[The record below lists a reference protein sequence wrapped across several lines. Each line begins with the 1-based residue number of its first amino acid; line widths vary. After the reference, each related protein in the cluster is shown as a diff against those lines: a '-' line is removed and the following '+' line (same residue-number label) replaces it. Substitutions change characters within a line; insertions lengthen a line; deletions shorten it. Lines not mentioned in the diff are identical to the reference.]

1 MSSTLTPTLP
11 TSLPTITLLISNMH
25 CTSCC
30 ETIHTL
36 LSTIQSIKSIS
47 TSLLLHSVTFSID
60 LDNSASS
67 SNGKPKTIGKVVEEA
82 LKVLRGEGGF
92 SVIAESSDGLSRSRS
107 ANSFE
112 NEEIGWIGRLLFQTK
127 RGRERKRLEERRKK
141 HLEHCRICQDELAG
155 RDISLG
161 EVQEI
166 QPSQGVDL
174 PLENG
179 QSSSRKKIEGE
190 EGIVKTTLS
199 IEGMTCA
206 SCVNSIT
213 SSLQSTPG
221 VLSANINLLGSSGI
235 IRHSASF
242 TPEDVA
248 NSIEDI
254 GFDAHVIKS
263 EPEGKPAEVEE
274 QKSQSFKSV
283 FSIEGMT
290 CASCTGAIT
299 RALQDHAG
307 VESVNIDLLNN
318 AGTII
323 HLSGIT
329 TDQIRDIIEEVGYG
343 AELSSS
349 TPLSQTKG
357 KEKQEG
363 PKMRTVQ
370 LKIEGMFCHDCVRK
384 VNSYLD
390 SMGGIETYTPI
401 TLQSPITTISY
412 FPYQPLTIRDLI
424 EGISN
429 VAPEFEVEI
438 LKTQSLSERSKK
450 IQKKEVKL
458 LASHCAVAVVFAIP
472 TFIIAIVSML
482 LLSDHSSFK
491 MKMMEPVWGGANLG
505 TVILWPLASIV
516 QFGVGRIFYK
526 RTFASLWPH
535 LRRLVPSA
543 LRTESMRRLPPR
555 RLGWKT
561 LITFGSM
568 DLLVVL
574 STTVSYFASLAMLI
588 LDVRASPG
596 TESVGTYFDSCVF
609 LIMFILLGR
618 TLEAYAKSRT
628 TDAVS
633 LLGKMRPDEALLVEN
648 TSSNDMQRN
657 NDIERKNSQDTMSTS
672 TTSSPEVLSHSEP
685 SQNSTRKIPVD
696 HLEIG
701 DIILLPPGSLPP
713 TDGIIVSGQTT
724 FDESSLTGESRPIK
738 KTIDD
743 QVFTGTVNLS
753 SAITMR
759 VTDLAENTML
769 EKIIR
774 AVSDASARKAPL
786 ELMAE
791 KLTGYFVPII
801 VYFSLL
807 VLGIWLILAL
817 THTVDNEDEGKAG
830 GRVFFALEFAI
841 ATLVV
846 ACPCGIGLAVP
857 CANAVGNGIAAKS
870 GILALGG
877 GEAFLAA
884 TKIRKIAFD
893 KTGTLTIGKSVV
905 TDEEWIIRDER
916 EREVIRRAAEEVERG
931 STHPLA
937 VGLVE
942 HLEKESLSAS
952 SSTSSSASEE
962 KKGKQNGAEVIET
975 KEIPG
980 RGLKASVKID
990 NQTINLLIGNVA
1002 HLEDHDVILD
1012 TEHHEIVNRWS
1023 SEAKSVILI
1032 AASSPN
1038 SIQEGKYKLSAIFSL
1053 SDPPRETSASLI
1065 SSLKE
1070 RGIEVS
1076 MLSGDN
1082 QSTAMAVGTMLGL
1095 DENEVKGGVGPEGKA
1110 EVIRG
1115 MQKELKERGDKG
1127 KKENGLV
1134 MFVGDGLND
1143 SVALAAAD
1151 VSCAMGHGSQATLAS
1166 ADFVLLS
1173 SSLPS
1178 ILTLIQISKKIVL
1191 RQKLNLLW
1199 ALLFNVVCLP
1209 FAAGVFYGIN
1219 GIRLTPV
1226 WSAVL
1231 MALSSVSV
1239 VTSSLAMRWG
1249 L

>member
-1 MSSTLTPTLP
+1 MTSETTLP

-30 ETIHTL
+30 ETIHQL
-36 LSTIQSIKSIS
+36 LSTIQSIKSVS
-47 TSLLLHSVTFSID
+47 TSLLLHSVTFSVD
-60 LDNSASS
+60 LDNTASS
-67 SNGKPKTIGKVVEEA
+67 SNGKPKTIGRVIEEA

-92 SVIAESSDGLSRSRS
+92 NVIAESSDGSSRSKYLD
-107 ANSFE
+107 SFGE
-112 NEEIGWIGRLLFQTK
+112 DDEIGWIGRLLFQTK
-127 RGRERKRLEERRKK
+127 RGNERKKLEDRKKK
-141 HLEHCRICQDELAG
+141 HLEHCKICQDELAG
-155 RDISLG
+155 RDIALG
-161 EVQEI
+161 QVQEA

-174 PLENG
+174 PLENDRVPSIPKNKDDEVG
-179 QSSSRKKIEGE
+179 LI
-190 EGIVKTTLS
+190 KTTLS

-213 SSLQSTPG
+213 SSLKSTPG
-221 VLSANINLLGSSGI
+221 IVSVNINLLGSSGI
-235 IRHSASF
+235 VRHRSST
-242 TPEDVA
+242 TPHDVA
-248 NSIEDI
+248 NLIEDI
-254 GFDAHVIKS
+254 GFEAQVIKS
-263 EPEGKPAEVEE
+263 ELEGKPLDQGE
-274 QKSQSFKSV
+274 QGSQSFKSV

-299 RALQDHAG
+299 RALQDHEG
-307 VESVNIDLLNN
+307 IESINIDLLNN

-323 HLSGIT
+323 HYSEIAP
-329 TDQIRDIIEEVGYG
+329 DQIKDMIEEVGYG

-349 TPLSQTKG
+349 QPLSASSAKG
-357 KEKQEG
+357 KEKDEG
-363 PKMRTVQ
+363 PKLRTVQ

-390 SMGGIETYTPI
+390 SLTGIETYTPI
-401 TLQSPITTISY
+401 TLQSPITTIAY
-412 FPYQPLTIRDLI
+412 YPYQPLTIRDLI

-450 IQKKEVKL
+450 IQKKEAIL
-458 LASHCAVAVVFAIP
+458 LASHCAVAIIFAIP
-472 TFIIAIVSML
+472 TFIIAIVSMIL
-482 LLSDHSSFK
+482 LPHHSSFK
-491 MKMMEPVWGGANLG
+491 MKMMEPVWGAANMG
-505 TVILWPLASIV
+505 TLILWPLASVV

-526 RTFASLWPH
+526 RAFASIWPH

-543 LRTESMRRLPPR
+543 LRTKSMRRLPPR
-555 RLGWKT
+555 PLGWKT
-561 LITFGSM
+561 LVSFGSM

-596 TESVGTYFDSCVF
+596 TESVGTYFDSSVF

-633 LLGKMRPDEALLVEN
+633 LLGKMRPDTALLVETPP
-648 TSSNDMQRN
+648 TSDATEVH
-657 NDIERKNSQDTMSTS
+657 NDIERKQSQGTTSTS
-672 TTSSPEVLSHSEP
+672 TSESGTP
-685 SQNSTRKIPVD
+685 ITRTIPVD

-701 DIILLPPGSLPP
+701 DTILLPPGSLPP

-724 FDESSLTGESRPIK
+724 FDESSLTGESLPIK
-738 KTIDD
+738 KSIDD

-753 SAITMR
+753 SAITMK

-791 KLTGYFVPII
+791 KLTGYFVPVI

-807 VLGIWLILAL
+807 VLAIWLILAL
-817 THTVDNEDEGKAG
+817 THTVDNQDEGKAG

-857 CANAVGNGIAAKS
+857 CANAVGNGIAAKN
-870 GILALGG
+870 GILASGG

-884 TKIRKIAFD
+884 TRIRRIAFD

-905 TDEEWIIRDER
+905 TDEEWMIKDEK
-916 EREVIRRAAEEVERG
+916 EKEWVKRATKEVERG

-942 HLEKESLSAS
+942 YLEKEQAAS
-952 SSTSSSASEE
+952 GSNALDDE
-962 KKGKQNGAEVIET
+962 KQNTISFNHVEVLET
-975 KEIPG
+975 KEIAG
-980 RGLKASVKID
+980 RGLKAIVKID

-1002 HLEDHDVILD
+1002 HMIDHDVILD
-1012 TEHHEIVNRWS
+1012 TAHQSLVEKWS
-1023 SEAKSVILI
+1023 NQAKSVVAI
-1032 AASSPN
+1032 ASQIAS
-1038 SIQEGKYKLSAIFSL
+1038 EERYKLSAIFSL
-1053 SDPPRETSASLI
+1053 SDPPRETSAGLI
-1065 SSLKE
+1065 KSLKE
-1070 RGIEVS
+1070 RGIQVS

-1082 QSTAMAVGTMLGL
+1082 QSTALAVGKMLGL
-1095 DENEVKGGVGPEGKA
+1095 EEREVKGGVGPEGKA

-1115 MQKELKERGDKG
+1115 MQRGLKEGESGDG
-1127 KKENGLV
+1127 KGLV

-1178 ILTLIQISKKIVL
+1178 ILTLLHISKKIIL

-1199 ALLFNVVCLP
+1199 ALFFNVVCLP
-1209 FAAGVFYGIN
+1209 FAAGVFYGIH

-1239 VTSSLAMRWG
+1239 VGSSLAMRWG